1 MGKHHWSAAINYS
14 CKLIFITEIKCMILT
29 ALFQNREKG
38 TYAPARR
45 PDHQHINTY
54 GTHHHQCRSYTPVFA
69 GSMKKNNLPTK
80 IWRIMRLSALLLMA
94 GMLQVSASSTAQRVS
109 LTVRNT
115 PLSTVFST
123 INRQTGYIF
132 FYNYDALQT
141 TRPVTL
147 DVKNVTIQELLRAS
161 LMGQNLEYAIE
172 DKTITVTRIMPRMP
186 ELPVA
191 PAQIVVT
198 GRITDENGIPLP
210 GVSVVVKGTA
220 KGTQTNNNGEYT
232 VVVRDEN
239 AVLSFSYVG
248 YEKQE
253 LVVGKSGVISI
264 QLKPSNNK
272 LTGIDVVN
280 TGYQTISRERAT
292 GSFSVIDPYRL
303 RSKLKPDVKSALE
316 GQATGVVL
324 TKEGNLEIRGV
335 STLLGTAASAPLLVI
350 DGYPSSAG
358 LESLNI
364 DNIESITVL
373 KDAVAASIY
382 GARSS
387 NGVIVIATRSG
398 RKGAL
403 QVEYKGSTGITLKPD
418 LSNLNRASSA
428 DYIDAE
434 MELYNQDPN
443 SYLTSYN
450 NYQNTS
456 RVNYLMIAKSQGW
469 MSEKDVTAEL
479 DALKKND
486 GLSQMEK
493 YYFRNQFTQQ
503 HNISLT
509 GGSEK
514 SMLNAAVRYV
524 SNQNNTVRNSDNR
537 LIFDVKNDWQPRK
550 GVNIRLFSNVNYTTS
565 SAPVKGWQDMLAFTN
580 TSLIQPYTLLVDP
593 ATGEPQNVPSKN
605 QKKEDRYA
613 GLTGMKPLYYNPLED
628 LGLETSTTKAL
639 QIRLG
644 GSINVRLLEGLNVEA
659 GGTWSRGDAQSRSL
673 YDKTAYRVRLWY
685 DDNTSISNGSK
696 HYIPDGAV
704 VNEARNFNQSY
715 MFRAQLNF
723 NRTIASKHR
732 VSAIAGNEISRN
744 TFDNNTLPTR
754 FGYND
759 QAGTF
764 STFNYADYNA
774 GSYSADM
781 LGSNRPTASIGSY
794 AYQDNRFVSWYANG
808 SYEYD
813 NRFIL
818 SGSIRLDQTN
828 FFGTDPRYR
837 YKPLWSAGGTYK
849 LAQEKFFNVPVI
861 DRLDLRAS
869 YGING
874 NISLNSGPFLIIT
887 PGSYSNYTG
896 DVSYSIS
903 SPPNNSLRWEKTKST
918 NFGVDISLLNR
929 RINVTADYYLR
940 NSSDLLASDAIDP
953 TRGFSSLVKNI
964 GQVQNKGYEI
974 SVNADVLRKRN
985 FVWNT
990 FLNFSYNKNTVVT
1003 YNVNY
1008 QYPSSITNG
1017 AIKKAG
1023 DPLDALYSYRFA
1035 GLDNNGVSQFYTTK
1049 GEKSGGGNVDVGD
1062 LVYSGT
1068 LRPKYAIS
1076 LTNSFRVQNFDL
1088 SFMFIAK
1095 MGNVL
1100 RRDAFSGSNILNKH
1114 VSERWKQ
1121 PGDEAHTIYPKL
1133 SSWNM
1138 DMFYFPYSDILIE
1151 SANYLKLRDVTLTY
1165 DINPRLLKRIGFT
1178 STRIYF
1184 QTRNLFLITANSDH
1198 RDPETS
1204 ELNLSGGT
1212 GAFTEQGFSSLSLRP
1227 EFYVGLSFSL

>member
-1 MGKHHWSAAINYS
+1 MGKHHWLQAINYS

-29 ALFQNREKG
+29 ALFQNREG
-38 TYAPARR
+38 EPCSLVNR
-45 PDHQHINTY
+45 PDHHLINTS
-54 GTHHHQCRSYTPVFA
+54 GKHHQCRSYIPVYA
-69 GSMKKNNLPTK
+69 GTMKKNNQPTK
-80 IWRIMRLSALLLMA
+80 IWRIMRVSALLLLA
-94 GMLQVSASSTAQRVS
+94 GVLQVSAKSMAQRVS
-109 LTVRNT
+109 MCVRNT
-115 PLSTVFST
+115 PLSAVFNN
-123 INRQTGYIF
+123 INRQTGYIV
-132 FYNYDALQT
+132 FYNYDALQNA
-141 TRPVTL
+141 RPVTL
-147 DVKNVTIQELLRAS
+147 DIKNATIQELLHVS

-172 DKTITVTRIMPRMP
+172 DKTITVTRIVQRD
-186 ELPVA
+186 LPSVPA

-198 GRITDENGIPLP
+198 GRITDENGVPLP
-210 GVSVVVKGTA
+210 GVSVVIKGTA
-220 KGTQTNNNGEYT
+220 KGTQTNSNGEYT
-232 VVVRDEN
+232 VIVRDEN

-253 LVVGKSGVISI
+253 LVVGKNGVISI

-272 LTGIDVVN
+272 LGGIDVVN

-303 RSKLKPDVKSALE
+303 RSKLKPDLKAALE

-350 DGYPSSAG
+350 DGYPSNAG

-364 DNIESITVL
+364 DNIESVTVL

-387 NGVIVIATRSG
+387 NGVIVIATRMA

-403 QVEYKGSTGITLKPD
+403 QVEYKGSTGITLKPN

-428 DYIDAE
+428 DYVDAE
-434 MELYNQDPN
+434 IELYNQDPN
-443 SYLTSYN
+443 SYLTTYN
-450 NYQNTS
+450 NYGSTS
-456 RVNYLMIAKSQGW
+456 QVNYLLIAQSQGW
-469 MSEKDVTAEL
+469 MNDKDVNTRL

-486 GLSQMEK
+486 GLAQAEK

-503 HNISLT
+503 HNISLS
-509 GGSEK
+509 GGGEK

-524 SNQNNTVRNSDNR
+524 SNQANTIGSSDNR

-550 GVNIRLFSNVNYTTS
+550 GVNIRLFSNVNYATTAS
-565 SAPVKGWQDMLAFTN
+565 PVRSWSDMLAYTN
-580 TSLIQPYTLLVDP
+580 TSLLQPYTLLVDP

-613 GLTGMKPLYYNPLED
+613 ALTGLKPLNYNPLQD
-628 LGLETSTTKAL
+628 LMLETSTNKAL

-644 GSINVRLLEGLNVEA
+644 GSVNVKIFDGLTAEA
-659 GGTWSRGDAQSRSL
+659 GGTWSRGDAFGKTL

-685 DDNTSISNGSK
+685 SDNTSISNPSK

-704 VNEARNFNQSY
+704 VNESRNYNQSY
-715 MFRAQLNF
+715 MFRTQLNF
-723 NRTIASKHR
+723 NRVFAQKHR

-744 TFDNNTLPTR
+744 TSDNNGLPTR

-759 QAGTF
+759 QAGSF

-774 GSYSADM
+774 GSYNADM
-781 LGSNRPTASIGSY
+781 LGTSRPTASIGSY
-794 AYQDNRFVSWYANG
+794 AFVDNRFVSWYANT
-808 SYEYD
+808 SYEYN

-849 LAQEKFFNVPVI
+849 LAQEKFFNVPLI

-896 DVSYSIS
+896 DVSYGIT

-918 NFGVDISLLNR
+918 NFGFDISLLNR
-929 RINVTADYYLR
+929 RINVTADYYVR

-964 GQVQNKGYEI
+964 GEVSNKGYEI
-974 SVNADVLRKRN
+974 SVNADVLRKKN
-985 FVWNT
+985 LVWNA
-990 FLNFSYNKNTVVT
+990 FLNFSYNNNTVVT

-1008 QYPSSITNG
+1008 QYASSITSG

-1049 GEKSGGGNVDVGD
+1049 GEKTGGGNAAVGD
-1062 LVYSGT
+1062 LIYSGT

-1076 LTNSFRVQNFDL
+1076 LTNSFRVKQFDL

-1095 MGNVL
+1095 AGNVL

-1114 VSERWKQ
+1114 VSERWKK
-1121 PGDEAHTIYPKL
+1121 PGDEANTIYPKL

-1165 DINPRLLKRIGFT
+1165 DINPRLIKRIGIT

-1184 QTRNLFLITANSDH
+1184 QTRNLFMITANSDH
-1198 RDPETS
+1198 RDPETA

-1212 GAFTEQGFSSLSLRP
+1212 GAFTEQGFSSLALRP

>member
-1 MGKHHWSAAINYS
+1 
-14 CKLIFITEIKCMILT
+14 
-29 ALFQNREKG
+29 
-38 TYAPARR
+38 
-45 PDHQHINTY
+45 
-54 GTHHHQCRSYTPVFA
+54 
-69 GSMKKNNLPTK
+69 
-80 IWRIMRLSALLLMA
+80 MRVSALLLLA
-94 GMLQVSASSTAQRVS
+94 GVLQVSAKSMAQRVS
-109 LTVRNT
+109 MCVRNT
-115 PLSTVFST
+115 PLSAVFNT
-123 INRQTGYIF
+123 INRQTGYIV
-132 FYNYDALQT
+132 FYNYDALQNA
-141 TRPVTL
+141 RPVTL
-147 DVKNVTIQELLRAS
+147 DIKNATIQELLHVS

-172 DKTITVTRIMPRMP
+172 DKTITVTRIVQRD
-186 ELPVA
+186 LPSVPV

-198 GRITDENGIPLP
+198 GRITDENGVPLA

-220 KGTQTNNNGEYT
+220 KGTQTNSNGEYT
-232 VVVRDEN
+232 VAVRDEN

-253 LVVGKSGVISI
+253 LVVGKNGVISI

-272 LTGIDVVN
+272 LVGIDVVN

-292 GSFSVIDPYRL
+292 GSFAVIDPYRL
-303 RSKLKPDVKSALE
+303 RSKLKPDLKSALE

-350 DGYPSSAG
+350 DGYPSNAG

-364 DNIESITVL
+364 DNIESVTVL

-387 NGVIVIATRSG
+387 NGVIVIATRMA
-398 RKGAL
+398 RRGAL
-403 QVEYKGSTGITLKPD
+403 QVEYKGSTGITLKPN

-428 DYIDAE
+428 DYVDAE
-434 MELYNQDPN
+434 IELYNQDPN
-443 SYLTSYN
+443 SYLTTYN
-450 NYQNTS
+450 NYGNTS
-456 RVNYLMIAKSQGW
+456 QVNYLLIAKSQGW
-469 MSEKDVTAEL
+469 LNDKDVDARL
-479 DALKKND
+479 NALKNND
-486 GLSQMEK
+486 GLAQMEK

-524 SNQNNTVRNSDNR
+524 SNQSNTVGSSDNR

-550 GVNIRLFSNVNYTTS
+550 GVNIRLFSNVNYATS
-565 SAPVKGWQDMLAFTN
+565 ASPARTWSDMLAYTN

-613 GLTGMKPLYYNPLED
+613 ALNGLKPLNYNPLQD
-628 LGLETSTTKAL
+628 LMLETSTNKLL

-644 GSINVRLLEGLNVEA
+644 GSVNVKIFDGLTAEA
-659 GGTWSRGDAQSRSL
+659 GGTWSRGDVFGKTL
-673 YDKTAYRVRLWY
+673 YDKTAYRARLWY
-685 DDNTSISNGSK
+685 DDNTSISNPSK

-704 VNEARNFNQSY
+704 VNESRNANQSY
-715 MFRAQLNF
+715 MFRTQLNF
-723 NRTIASKHR
+723 NRIFAQKHR

-744 TFDNNTLPTR
+744 TSDNNSLPTR

-759 QAGTF
+759 QAGSF

-774 GSYSADM
+774 GSYNADM
-781 LGSNRPTASIGSY
+781 LGTNRPSASIGSIGFV
-794 AYQDNRFVSWYANG
+794 DNRFVSWYANT
-808 SYEYD
+808 SYEYN

-849 LAQEKFFNVPVI
+849 LGQEKFFHVPLI

-896 DVSYSIS
+896 DVSYGIS

-918 NFGVDISLLNR
+918 NFGFDISLMNR
-929 RINVTADYYLR
+929 RINVTADYYVR

-964 GQVQNKGYEI
+964 GEVSNKGYEI
-974 SVNADVLRKRN
+974 SVNADVLRKKN
-985 FVWNT
+985 LVWNA
-990 FLNFSYNKNTVVT
+990 FMNFSYNNNTVVT

-1008 QYPSSITNG
+1008 QYASSITSG

-1035 GLDNNGVSQFYTTK
+1035 GLDNNGVSQFYTAK
-1049 GEKSGGGNVDVGD
+1049 GEKTGGGNAAVGD
-1062 LVYSGT
+1062 LIYSGT

-1076 LTNSFRVQNFDL
+1076 LTNSFRVKQFDL

-1095 MGNVL
+1095 AGNVL

-1114 VSERWKQ
+1114 VSERWKK
-1121 PGDEAHTIYPKL
+1121 PGDEATTIYPKL

-1165 DINPRLLKRIGFT
+1165 DINPRLIKRIGIT

-1184 QTRNLFLITANSDH
+1184 QTRNLFMLTANSDH
-1198 RDPETS
+1198 RDPETA

-1212 GAFTEQGFSSLSLRP
+1212 GAFTEQGFSSLALRP